1 MRWRSSARGSASPGA
16 GRRWR
21 PDRVPDMLLVVD
33 VGNTQTHF
41 GVFRAGEETVGEHW
55 RFATVRDSTGDE
67 LGAALS
73 NLLELR
79 GLSFADVESSIVS
92 STVPQLSAQWTQM
105 AERYLGHEML
115 VVGPAVKIGMPIR
128 MDNPHEVGADRLVN
142 SVAAY
147 DRVKDT
153 CVVVDFGTAIT
164 YDAVSAAG
172 EYLGGII
179 TPGAEI
185 SIDALYEHAAKLP
198 KVEIA
203 EPRALIGKSTVE
215 AIRSGIAFGFAGQVE
230 GIVRRLRDEL
240 GEQTMAIATGG
251 LARVVVPFIRE
262 TIDEVDDLLTLV
274 GLRLIWERNQ
284 E

>member
-1 MRWRSSARGSASPGA
+1 
-16 GRRWR
+16 
-21 PDRVPDMLLVVD
+21 MLLVVD

-41 GVFRAGEETVGEHW
+41 GVFPPGSAEVTEHW
-55 RFATVRDSTGDE
+55 RFATVRESTGDE

-73 NLLELR
+73 NLLALR
-79 GLSFADVESSIVS
+79 GLSFENVQASIVS
-92 STVPQLSAQWTQM
+92 STVPQLSDQWQEM
-105 AERYLGHEML
+105 ATRYLGHEML
-115 VVGPAVKIGMPIR
+115 VVGPAIRTGMPIR

-142 SVAAY
+142 AVAAY
-147 DRVKDT
+147 ERVKDT

-185 SIDALYEHAAKLP
+185 SIDALYERAAKLP
-198 KVEIA
+198 KVELA

-240 GEQTMAIATGG
+240 GEPLTVIATGG

-262 TIDEVDDLLTLV
+262 TIDVVDDLLTLT
-274 GLRLIWERNQ
+274 GLRLIWERNA
-284 E
+284 EPTPA